1 MPVIRVLVLNIT
13 VLFVIY
19 SFSQPVE
26 LGEKIFLQLKNQP
39 LRLALLEI
47 QKQSG
52 INIIFDDKLVERHLI
67 SCNID
72 NAPAEDAIKTL
83 LRGINIS
90 YQKFDEKYFV
100 LFEKDISK
108 RVSYKA
114 VVEQETIHEID
125 TTYSLTQPVLL
136 TRTDLLYPFEA
147 LVNNVEG
154 KVKVKLFIN
163 KMGYVDESMIEK
175 SSGSEILDSTA
186 VDYARTLKFK
196 PALANNEPINVWL
209 SMAFVYKITNKD

>member
-13 VLFVIY
+13 VLFVVY

-26 LGEKIFLQLKNQP
+26 LGEKVFLQLKNQP

-52 INIIFDDKLVERHLI
+52 INIIFDDNLVERHLL
-67 SCNID
+67 SCKID

-90 YQKFDEKYFV
+90 YQKFDENYFV

-108 RVSYKA
+108 YVSYKA

-125 TTYSLTQPVLL
+125 TTYSLIQPVLL
-136 TRTDLLYPFEA
+136 TKTILLYPLEA

-163 KMGYVDESMIEK
+163 KIGNVDESMIEE
-175 SSGSEILDSTA
+175 SSGSKILDSTA
-186 VDYARTLKFK
+186 LVYARTLKFN
-196 PALANNEPINVWL
+196 PALAKNEPINVWL